1 VVDTHRGDFCEQ
13 FRTIAINGGDNVRRL
28 ISIAVIIAI
37 LTAMLI
43 PALAGGMII
52 GGGGGGGSSRIYS
65 KQTFYDNHSGASV
78 GGSVRA
84 YETPYREI
92 KLNMY
97 GNCVYW
103 NHYISRLDVVV
114 ALWREADPNNVMY
127 KTYESLESKTPAVGR
142 WEYALSVKQEAHT
155 FSPDWGLAYY
165 RATGYRISPLYR
177 VYAIKF
183 TGSAPEIH
191 YMGWEWAI
199 PELQDL
205 YRIFLQMA
213 DIWG

>member
-1 VVDTHRGDFCEQ
+1 MLVG
-13 FRTIAINGGDNVRRL
+13 L
-28 ISIAVIIAI
+28 IVALLAV
-37 LTAMLI
+37 MLI

-52 GGGGGGGSSRIYS
+52 GGGGGGSSRIYS

-92 KLNMY
+92 KLSMY
-97 GNCVYW
+97 GNCVDE
-103 NHYISRLDVVV
+103 NHYINRLDVVV
-114 ALWREADPNNVMY
+114 AMWRESDPNNVMY
-127 KTYESLESKTPAVGR
+127 KTYESLESKTPDVGR
-142 WEYALSVKQEAHT
+142 WDYTLPVKQEAHT
-155 FSPDWGLAYY
+155 FSPDWGLFYY
-165 RATGYRISPLYR
+165 RATGYGISPLYR

-191 YMGWEWAI
+191 YMEWESVI